1 MAGSGSAS
9 SIWAPLRIGLFRA
22 LWIAALVS
30 NVGTWMQTVG
40 AQWLLVHDAHAAILV
55 SLVQTAGTLPAV
67 LFALVAGVLAD
78 ICDRARLLVAVL
90 AGMTAAGAA
99 LTALTAA
106 DRMPPTLLLMFTFVL
121 GSGAILVTPA
131 YQSLVPEMV
140 PRPQVPAA
148 SALGSI
154 SINLARA
161 IGPAFAGLLVARI
174 GVAAV
179 FALNTAT
186 FVLYAIVV
194 ACHPQLGGTPQSPER
209 FIPGLRAGGRYVR
222 HAPVVRRILLRA
234 ALFLVPGSAL
244 WALLPLIATSRLG
257 LGPGG
262 YGMLLGALGAGAIG
276 GAFILPHIRARL
288 SANALVAAASL
299 TYAAALAAAA
309 LSRSLALTIVALL
322 PAGVAWIAFLSNVNA
337 ALQLFLPRWVRA
349 RGLSAYQ
356 MVLFGA
362 QAAGAAIWGVV
373 AGAAG
378 LVPAFLISAAVM
390 AAGAA
395 TIWFWPFHQIAD
407 MDRSL
412 VRWPEPQ
419 LLISADRGSGL
430 VLVRTTYTI
439 AAEKEQQFLQAMA
452 RLRQSRLRTGATGWG
467 LYQDGQ
473 NPRLFIELFSVPSW
487 EEHLRQGHRERP
499 ACTELH
505 TRDAAAHR
513 DRPPANRPLP
523 GCRRPP
529 VARAQVITRPCPATA
544 PGAHP
549 GTPPR
554 HASRTG

>member
-1 MAGSGSAS
+1 
-9 SIWAPLRIGLFRA
+9 
-22 LWIAALVS
+22 
-30 NVGTWMQTVG
+30 
-40 AQWLLVHDAHAAILV
+40 
-55 SLVQTAGTLPAV
+55 
-67 LFALVAGVLAD
+67 
-78 ICDRARLLVAVL
+78 
-90 AGMTAAGAA
+90 
-99 LTALTAA
+99 
-106 DRMPPTLLLMFTFVL
+106 
-121 GSGAILVTPA
+121 
-131 YQSLVPEMV
+131 
-140 PRPQVPAA
+140 
-148 SALGSI
+148 
-154 SINLARA
+154 
-161 IGPAFAGLLVARI
+161 
-174 GVAAV
+174 V

-186 FVLYAIVV
+186 FLLYAIVV

-234 ALFLVPGSAL
+234 ALFLVPGSSL

-257 LGPGG
+257 LGSGG
-262 YGMLLGALGAGAIG
+262 YGVLLGALGVGAVG
-276 GAFILPHIRARL
+276 GAFILPMIRARL
-288 SANALVAAASL
+288 SANALVAVASL
-299 TYAAALAAAA
+299 TYAAALAAVG
-309 LSRSLALTIVALL
+309 LSRNLALTILVLL

-419 LLISADRGSGL
+419 LLISTDRGGGL

-452 RLRQSRLRTGATGWG
+452 RLRQSRRRTGATGWG

-473 NPRLFIELFSVPSW
+473 NPRLFVELFGVPSW
-487 EEHLRQGHRERP
+487 EEHLRQHRERQ
-499 ACTELH
+499 TGTDLQYH
-505 TRDAAAHR
+505 DDAVALS
-513 DRPPANRPLP
+513 DPPPQTDHYLA
-523 GCRRPP
+523 
-529 VARAQVITRPCPATA
+529 VDV
-544 PGAHP
+544 H
-549 GTPPR
+549 
-554 HASRTG
+554 

>member
-9 SIWAPLRIGLFRA
+9 STWAPLRIGLFRA

-55 SLVQTAGTLPAV
+55 SLVQTAGALPAV

-78 ICDRARLLVAVL
+78 IFDRARLLVLVL

-106 DRMPPTLLLMFTFVL
+106 DRMPPALLLMFTFVL
-121 GSGAILVTPA
+121 GTGAILVTPA
-131 YQSLVPEMV
+131 YQSLVPNMV

-148 SALGSI
+148 AALGSI
-154 SINLARA
+154 SVNLARA
-161 IGPAFAGLLVARI
+161 IGPAIAGLLVARI

-179 FALNTAT
+179 FAVNTAT
-186 FVLYAIVV
+186 FLLYAIVV

-234 ALFLVPGSAL
+234 ALFLVPGSCL
-244 WALLPLIATSRLG
+244 WALLPLIATSGLA

-262 YGMLLGALGAGAIG
+262 YGVLLGALGAGAIG
-276 GAFILPHIRARL
+276 GAFLLPQIRARL
-288 SANALVAAASL
+288 SANALVAVASL
-299 TYAAALAAAA
+299 TYAAALAAVA
-309 LSRSLALTIVALL
+309 LSRSLALTIVVLL

-373 AGAAG
+373 AAAAG
-378 LVPAFLISAAVM
+378 VVPAFLIAAAIM

-395 TIWFWPFHQIAD
+395 TIWFWPFRQIAD

-439 AAEKEQQFLQAMA
+439 AAEKEQQFLQAMT
-452 RLRQSRLRTGATGWG
+452 RLRLSRLRTGATGWD

-487 EEHLRQGHRERP
+487 EEHLRQHRERQ
-499 ACTELH
+499 TGTDLQYH
-505 TRDAAAHR
+505 DDAAALS
-513 DRPPANRPLP
+513 DPPP
-523 GCRRPP
+523 
-529 VARAQVITRPCPATA
+529 Q
-544 PGAHP
+544 
-549 GTPPR
+549 
-554 HASRTG
+554 TGHYLAADLHQ